1 MDLLEEKS
9 VSRLA
14 LARQINTLYRRQI
27 MNFTKHLFLMT
38 SMVLPDITA
47 RTFSR
52 YLGKSE
58 GYYGSIT
65 AQNLDI
71 STNSLLFLAEVLDH
85 KNTINPNKRITELQ
99 AVIAQEVVR
108 RMQKLDTEN
117 EVIRKLVIRS
127 VAKTYMERDQL
138 FSAPP
143 IVICWGQAMRL
154 HEIQTINPKSPE
166 DLQADALKQRADKAA
181 DRLKVS
187 KQQKRLADIQKSF
200 AKLQSN

>member
-9 VSRLA
+9 VSQLA
-14 LARQINTLYRRQI
+14 LANSYKYFIQEKT

-38 SMVLPDITA
+38 SMVLPNITA

-58 GYYGSIT
+58 GYYGSIS

-85 KNTINPNKRITELQ
+85 KNSLSPNKRVTELQ
-99 AVIAQEVVR
+99 SMIAQEVAR
-108 RMQKLDTEN
+108 RMQMLDTKN

-127 VAKTYMERDQL
+127 VAKTYMERDEL

-143 IVICWGQAMRL
+143 IVIY
-154 HEIQTINPKSPE
+154 
-166 DLQADALKQRADKAA
+166 
-181 DRLKVS
+181 
-187 KQQKRLADIQKSF
+187 
-200 AKLQSN
+200 

>member
-14 LARQINTLYRRQI
+14 LASHINTLYRRQT
-27 MNFTKHLFLMT
+27 MSFTKQLFEMT
-38 SMVLPDITA
+38 SMALPEITA

-58 GYYGSIT
+58 GYYGSISS
-65 AQNLDI
+65 QNLDI

-85 KNTINPNKRITELQ
+85 KNSLSQNKRITDLQ
-99 AVIAQEVVR
+99 SMSAQEVAG

-138 FSAPP
+138 YSAPP
-143 IVICWGQAMRL
+143 ILIC
-154 HEIQTINPKSPE
+154 
-166 DLQADALKQRADKAA
+166 
-181 DRLKVS
+181 
-187 KQQKRLADIQKSF
+187 
-200 AKLQSN
+200 

>member
-9 VSRLA
+9 VSQLA
-14 LARQINTLYRRQI
+14 LANSYKYFIQEKT

-38 SMVLPDITA
+38 SMVLPNITA

-58 GYYGSIT
+58 GYYGSIS

-85 KNTINPNKRITELQ
+85 KNSLSPNKRVTELQ
-99 AVIAQEVVR
+99 SMIAQEVAR
-108 RMQKLDTEN
+108 RMQKLDTKN

-127 VAKTYMERDQL
+127 VAKTYMERDEL

-143 IVICWGQAMRL
+143 IVIY
-154 HEIQTINPKSPE
+154 
-166 DLQADALKQRADKAA
+166 
-181 DRLKVS
+181 
-187 KQQKRLADIQKSF
+187 
-200 AKLQSN
+200 

>member
-14 LARQINTLYRRQI
+14 LARHINTLYRRQI
-27 MNFTKHLFLMT
+27 MSFTKQLFEMT
-38 SMVLPDITA
+38 SMALPDITA

-52 YLGKSE
+52 YCGKSE

-85 KNTINPNKRITELQ
+85 KNTINPNNRITELQ
-99 AVIAQEVVR
+99 SMIAQEVAR

-143 IVICWGQAMRL
+143 IVIC
-154 HEIQTINPKSPE
+154 
-166 DLQADALKQRADKAA
+166 
-181 DRLKVS
+181 
-187 KQQKRLADIQKSF
+187 
-200 AKLQSN
+200 

>member
-9 VSRLA
+9 VSQLA
-14 LARQINTLYRRQI
+14 LANSYKYFIQEKT

-38 SMVLPDITA
+38 SMVLPNITA

-58 GYYGSIT
+58 GYYGSIS

-85 KNTINPNKRITELQ
+85 KNSLSPNKRVTELQ
-99 AVIAQEVVR
+99 SMIAQEVAR
-108 RMQKLDTEN
+108 RMQKLDTKN

-143 IVICWGQAMRL
+143 IVIC
-154 HEIQTINPKSPE
+154 
-166 DLQADALKQRADKAA
+166 
-181 DRLKVS
+181 
-187 KQQKRLADIQKSF
+187 
-200 AKLQSN
+200 

>member
-38 SMVLPDITA
+38 SMALPDITA

-99 AVIAQEVVR
+99 SMIAQEVAR
-108 RMQKLDTEN
+108 RMQRLDTEN

-143 IVICWGQAMRL
+143 IVIC
-154 HEIQTINPKSPE
+154 
-166 DLQADALKQRADKAA
+166 
-181 DRLKVS
+181 
-187 KQQKRLADIQKSF
+187 
-200 AKLQSN
+200 

>member
-1 MDLLEEKS
+1 MS
-9 VSRLA
+9 
-14 LARQINTLYRRQI
+14 
-27 MNFTKHLFLMT
+27 FTKQLFEMT
-38 SMVLPDITA
+38 SMALPDITA

-85 KNTINPNKRITELQ
+85 KNSLSPNKRITELQ
-99 AVIAQEVVR
+99 SMIAQEVAR
-108 RMQKLDTEN
+108 RMQRLDTEN

-143 IVICWGQAMRL
+143 IVIC
-154 HEIQTINPKSPE
+154 
-166 DLQADALKQRADKAA
+166 
-181 DRLKVS
+181 
-187 KQQKRLADIQKSF
+187 
-200 AKLQSN
+200 